1 MSDNK
6 FDKKIGE
13 ILNNAEAPYEP
24 GSWDAMSKKLDQMA
38 APAPDPAGEAPRFDN
53 MMRTALSGIEP
64 AYQPSHWNMLSQRL
78 DNQVAVRRVRL
89 HKVAEAA
96 IILIVV
102 ANFQAFLD
110 GGMRLFHMPIKEK
123 APAQEVP
130 MANKSHKRS
139 NSKGAAPTIGTAVS
153 MDVTTATG
161 NNGSETL
168 MAANNGQFSA
178 DNSIGSTVIAAA
190 VPPTVGSAILDPNGR
205 PVPAGLRPLTLLAA
219 LGLDLIDYQQNVEMA
234 GVHTTPVT
242 KPGKHRSNGVYLMAS
257 VNAYR
262 HRLKDAND
270 YVTQFNTVGAGLSAG
285 IRKGKWSAEAG
296 LAYSPQAFSTDTHVF
311 EFFKKNNTTYGVSY
325 DQIQADVVDVPVKVL
340 REVARF
346 GRTRLHVTA
355 GATAH
360 LAVQKNATYKN
371 IQYASA
377 PPSPKPLTDE
387 PVLPSNKGVLEGGNV
402 GGNSYVSVDAGVRI
416 EHKISARASAF
427 VEPQYRRFASGKGYS
442 NEKSKTQSI
451 GFQAGVIAAL

>member
-13 ILNNAEAPYEP
+13 ILNNAEAPFEP

-53 MMRTALSGIEP
+53 MMRSALSGIEP
-64 AYQPSHWNMLSQRL
+64 SYQPAHWNMLSQRL
-78 DNQVAVRRVRL
+78 DNQGAVRRVRL

-96 IILIVV
+96 IILLVV

-110 GGMRLFHMPIKEK
+110 GGLRLFHMPVRQEV
-123 APAQEVP
+123 PVQEVP

-139 NSKGAAPTIGTAVS
+139 NPHGAAPTIGSAVS
-153 MDVTTATG
+153 MEAAATTNSAQ
-161 NNGSETL
+161 EVF
-168 MAANNGQFSA
+168 MAANNGRQFPA
-178 DNSIGSTVIAAA
+178 NNGFDNAA
-190 VPPTVGSAILDPNGR
+190 VPAVLPPTIASAILDPNGQ

-219 LGLDLIDYQQNVEMA
+219 LGLDLIDYQQNIEMA

-242 KPGKHRSNGVYLMAS
+242 KPGKHRSSGVYLMAS

-262 HRLKDAND
+262 HRLKDANE
-270 YVTQFNTVGAGLSAG
+270 YGTRFNTVGAGLSVG
-285 IRKGKWSAEAG
+285 VKKGKWSAEAG
-296 LAYSPQAFSTDTHVF
+296 MAYSPQAFSTDTHVF

-360 LAVQKNATYKN
+360 LAVQKDATYKN

-377 PPSPKPLTDE
+377 PPSPKPLADE
-387 PVLPSNKGVLEGGNV
+387 PALPTNKGVLEGGNV
-402 GGNSYVSVDAGVRI
+402 GGNSYVSLDAGVRI